1 MNSVDKYLNA
11 QTKAATLLAMR
22 SAKKEVLLVV
32 EGDSDIDMFASVLG
46 ISRSNILSCNG
57 KEVLMLVY
65 DMGTQK
71 GIDPGTVF
79 IRDRDHDG
87 VTHDVRNGVLLLVTD
102 RYDIEM
108 DLLET
113 RLFKRII
120 SEFFARELTQ
130 EEVEEA
136 FVRIAKAAANIGV
149 LRLYAREAKIPLDL
163 DDIRYARFL
172 NFSNLDIDSDKMVV
186 YLFAKSQ
193 VPLADKSETVAFIA
207 RTLKKRPYSS
217 VCCGKEFLDLS
228 QIALS
233 RFYRVCTVG
242 ESSVATLGRMLRIS
256 ATLDDLKAMSM
267 YSLFV
272 QHVRGCGFS
281 WTGVAL

>member
-1 MNSVDKYLNA
+1 
-11 QTKAATLLAMR
+11 LLAMR

-149 LRLYAREAKIPLDL
+149 LRLYAREAKIPLDF

-217 VCCGKEFLDLS
+217 VCCGKEFLDRNYPRGCVDFS
-228 QIALS
+228 
-233 RFYRVCTVG
+233 
-242 ESSVATLGRMLRIS
+242 TLGGSGRR
-256 ATLDDLKAMSM
+256 SM
-267 YSLFV
+267 
-272 QHVRGCGFS
+272 
-281 WTGVAL
+281 ALAPRREG